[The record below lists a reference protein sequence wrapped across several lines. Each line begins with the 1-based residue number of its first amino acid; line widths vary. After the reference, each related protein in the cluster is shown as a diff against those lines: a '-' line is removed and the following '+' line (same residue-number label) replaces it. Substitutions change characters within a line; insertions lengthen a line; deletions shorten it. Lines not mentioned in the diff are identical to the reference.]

1 MRFKVSISKKAA
13 LITAAAVAGIVV
25 ASAVGF
31 IIVCKRKASKEIKE
45 RLDNNEIDE
54 SILEEE
60 AKTIEEAINQVIKA
74 CPLTVDFIINS
85 VKKIKNCV
93 HFINKCVQSLLF
105 AIFTCNFLERH
116 TSLRG
121 IRLNIYTLIVLEL
134 IALIN
139 SIITYTKLSINDFLY
154 NII

>member
-54 SILEEE
+54 SSSMPSNPQYFKQKQL
-60 AKTIEEAINQVIKA
+60 
-74 CPLTVDFIINS
+74 
-85 VKKIKNCV
+85 KKP
-93 HFINKCVQSLLF
+93 
-105 AIFTCNFLERH
+105 
-116 TSLRG
+116 
-121 IRLNIYTLIVLEL
+121 
-134 IALIN
+134 
-139 SIITYTKLSINDFLY
+139 
-154 NII
+154 

>member
-54 SILEEE
+54 SILEEEE

-139 SIITYTKLSINDFLY
+139 AIITYTKLSLKMVF
-154 NII
+154 